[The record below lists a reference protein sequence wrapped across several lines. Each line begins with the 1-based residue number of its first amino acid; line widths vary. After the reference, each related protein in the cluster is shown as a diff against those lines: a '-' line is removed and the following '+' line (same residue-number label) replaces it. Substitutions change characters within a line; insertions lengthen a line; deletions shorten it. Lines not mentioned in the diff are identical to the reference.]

1 MSPTTYVRLAPV
13 CACARHLGGHLVPI
27 PAPTQWLTSNG
38 REHRQVRARMTKLW
52 RQAGR
57 VAVAAARLRGDL
69 PVAPLD
75 LVHVTAYIRWR
86 DRRRR
91 DPANWWPTVKAIAD
105 GMTDAGVWP
114 DDDSGHVIGP
124 DMRAGLVLPRDPYGP
139 VGEVI
144 VHIVP
149 LGGES

>member
-1 MSPTTYVRLAPV
+1 
-13 CACARHLGGHLVPI
+13 
-27 PAPTQWLTSNG
+27 
-38 REHRQVRARMTKLW
+38 MTKLW

-69 PVAPLD
+69 PSEPLD

-91 DPANWWPTVKAIAD
+91 DPANWYPSVKALID
-105 GMTDAGVWP
+105 GFTDAGVWP

-124 DMRAGLVLPRDPYGP
+124 DMRAGLPLPRDPYGP